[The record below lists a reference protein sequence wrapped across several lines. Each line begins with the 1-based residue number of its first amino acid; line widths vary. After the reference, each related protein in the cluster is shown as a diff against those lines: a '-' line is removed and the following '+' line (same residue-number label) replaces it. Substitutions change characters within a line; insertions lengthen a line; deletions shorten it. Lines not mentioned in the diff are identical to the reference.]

1 MKTQPIVP
9 AAVERDAAGVPYSA
23 MYGDAYHPAA
33 GAVQQA
39 RHVFLAGNG
48 LPERWRGR
56 ERFVVLET
64 GFGLGNNFLATWD
77 AWQRD
82 AKPCRLTFISIE
94 QHPLTRAALAAM
106 PRDPSL
112 ADLAR
117 QLVEVWPPLTPNLHR
132 LSFDDGQVQLLLCL
146 GDAAAWLPEIVARV
160 DAFYLDG
167 FTPSKNPQMWQP
179 RLFKAMGRMAAPGA
193 TAATWSTARAV
204 KDGLRT
210 AGFDVAKAQ
219 GVGGKFEIT
228 VARHA
233 PAFVPKALASR
244 RHDTGPERGHAVI
257 IGSGLAG
264 CASAWALAQQGWTS
278 TVIDAHGEPAQETS
292 GNPAGLFHGIVNP
305 QDGAHARFNRAA
317 ALEAQRV
324 IGSLMRCDPTLGQI
338 EGLLRLDTTDSG
350 TDAMRT
356 VLARLGVPTDYVQA
370 VDAEQASSLAGMTL
384 SQPAWFYPGG
394 GWLRPAALCRAFLA
408 TAADRAAFI
417 GKTRVHA
424 LRQSDSQWQVLA
436 ADGQVLASGDAVVLA
451 NGGDAMRL
459 AASAAWP
466 MRPVRGQISIAPAA
480 GLALPRIPIAG
491 SGYLL
496 PAMDDRAIFG
506 ATTQPDDADP
516 AVRENDH
523 HHNLS
528 QAGRLTGDSAW
539 SHLPISSLDGRV
551 GWRWQTDD
559 RLPVIGGVPLPM
571 RELEGSRLDQP
582 RFVARQPGLFVF
594 TGLASRGIT
603 WCALGAQWLAS
614 SVTGS
619 PAPLEASLIDAV
631 DAARF
636 ASRQARRG

>member
-1 MKTQPIVP
+1 MKTQPIIP
-9 AAVERDAAGVPYSA
+9 AAIERDAAGVPFSA

-33 GAVQQA
+33 GALQQA
-39 RHVFLAGNG
+39 QHVFLAGNV
-48 LPERWRGR
+48 LPDRWRGR

-82 AKPCRLTFISIE
+82 GKPCRLSFISIE
-94 QHPLTRAALAAM
+94 QHPLTRADMAAM

-112 ADLAR
+112 ANLAR
-117 QLVEVWPPLTPNLHR
+117 QLVDAWPPLTPNLHR
-132 LSFDDGQVQLLLCL
+132 LSFDDDQVQLLLCL

-167 FTPSKNPQMWQP
+167 FTPSKNPQMWQL

-210 AGFDVAKAQ
+210 AGFEVAKEQ
-219 GVGGKFEIT
+219 GTGGKFEIT

-233 PAFVPKALASR
+233 PAFVPKASASHR
-244 RHDTGPERGHAVI
+244 DANGPQRGHAVI
-257 IGSGLAG
+257 IGAGLAG

-278 TVIDAHGEPAQETS
+278 TVIDAHGAPAQETS

-324 IGSLMRCDPTLGQI
+324 IGGLLRDDPTLGQI
-338 EGLLRLDTTDSG
+338 TGLLRLDATGSDAA
-350 TDAMRT
+350 AMRA
-356 VLARLGVPTDYVQA
+356 VLAQLGLPTDYVQA
-370 VDAEQASSLAGMTL
+370 LDAEQASTLAGMTL
-384 SQPAWFYPGG
+384 SKPAWFYPGG

-408 TAADRAAFI
+408 KAADRTAFV
-417 GKTRVHA
+417 GNTRVHA
-424 LRQSDSQWQVLA
+424 LRRFDGQWQVLG

-466 MRPVRGQISIAPAA
+466 MQRVRGQISIAQATS
-480 GLALPRIPIAG
+480 LTLPRIPIAG

-496 PAMDDRAIFG
+496 PAIDGRAIFG

-516 AVRENDH
+516 AVREEDH
-523 HHNLS
+523 RHNLS
-528 QAGRLTGDSAW
+528 QAERLTGDQAW
-539 SHLPISSLDGRV
+539 SHLLIASLVGRV

-559 RLPVIGGVPLPM
+559 RLPVIGGVPLPTS
-571 RELEGSRLDQP
+571 ELESSRVDQP

-603 WCALGAQWLAS
+603 WCALGAQLLAS